1 MDLSLSQFSGLP
13 PHNEQTPFGLRPPQE
28 PERGLLLNIT
38 PIAIPPIA
46 INNMLIPNIV
56 SMPEFKENSHFIY
69 LYNVGF
75 RVPFYRRIIV
85 ILKLPFNGS

>member
-1 MDLSLSQFSGLP
+1 
-13 PHNEQTPFGLRPPQE
+13 
-28 PERGLLLNIT
+28 
-38 PIAIPPIA
+38 
-46 INNMLIPNIV
+46 
-56 SMPEFKENSHFIY
+56 MPEFKENSHFIY